1 MSQAHHPLQ
10 APAPLKWPNWYLT
23 GLKFAV
29 LLLLSLLITLL
40 WLLRQHEADEQR
52 STLIADALWLE
63 QSFNFRL
70 EGNAEQIEQLAQNA
84 L

>member
-29 LLLLSLLITLL
+29 LLLLSPVLAGTGAWFAAGTATKSLV
-40 WLLRQHEADEQR
+40 LRTVAA
-52 STLIADALWLE
+52 LVWIAAP
-63 QSFNFRL
+63 SR
-70 EGNAEQIEQLAQNA
+70 
-84 L
+84 

>member
-40 WLLRQHEADEQR
+40 WLLRSLPSLPPGVAR
-52 STLIADALWLE
+52 ALKRKIAP
-63 QSFNFRL
+63 
-70 EGNAEQIEQLAQNA
+70 
-84 L
+84 

>member
-1 MSQAHHPLQ
+1 MLPTATQNAQPN
-10 APAPLKWPNWYLT
+10 PIPVKWSNWYLT
-23 GLKFAV
+23 GLKLAV
-29 LLLLSLLITLL
+29 LLLLCLLITLL

-70 EGNAEQIEQLAQNA
+70 HSNGRRR
-84 L
+84 